1 MALRKAK
8 KSAFNAR
15 LRLAE
20 SERDRIV
27 GIATKSQV
35 NLARLAYRIEQV
47 QSEIRALSR
56 ELRLLEMPEAEEWLD
71 ES

>member
-1 MALRKAK
+1 MPLRKAK
-8 KSAFNAR
+8 ASAFNAR
-15 LRLAE
+15 LRLTE

-35 NLARLAYRIEQV
+35 NLARLAYRIDQV

-56 ELRLLEMPEAEEWLD
+56 ELKLLEMPETEE
-71 ES
+71 